1 MMLLI
6 TVAVIYCVNANKFV
20 PQIPLFH
27 NIFVLLVIVVQK
39 IYFKKLM
46 NSVTLK

>member
-1 MMLLI
+1 MLL
-6 TVAVIYCVNANKFV
+6 TSVAVISCMNANKFV
-20 PQIPLFH
+20 PQIPLFC
-27 NIFVLLVIVVQK
+27 NIFVLLIVVVQK